1 MPIHAAFLRYFD
13 EVCRRGSIRL
23 AARHLYVASSAVNRQ
38 ILKVEEE
45 LGTALFER
53 NPAGLRL
60 TEAGRLLQQHVGR
73 TLGDAERTLA
83 EIAAL
88 AERARPQV
96 TLLGQESVIA
106 HFLPPALV
114 ALHAEQPQLSTV
126 FKAVP
131 GTRLVE
137 RLAAGHGDIALAF
150 DPPPA
155 RGVEQVASC
164 ELAVGAVIAPEHPL
178 AGRERVSLAD
188 CAPFPIV
195 LPDRSWPL
203 RERLDRAIEDAA
215 LDMRI
220 VTTSNSVEF
229 LKAMVEQQR
238 GIGFQALVG
247 IEPQVQRGEL
257 LHIPLGEAQVLHQH
271 FCLLVRADCARQ
283 PVVLR
288 VLELLAARLDD
299 YRR

>member
-45 LGTALFER
+45 LGTPLFER
-53 NPAGLRL
+53 NPGGLRL

-73 TLGDAERTLA
+73 TLIDGERTLA

-114 ALHAEQPQLSTV
+114 TLHAEQPQVSTV
-126 FKAVP
+126 FKAVS

-137 RLAAGHGDIALAF
+137 ELAAGHGDVALAF
-150 DPPPA
+150 DPQPA
-155 RGVEQVASC
+155 SGVEQMASC
-164 ELAVGAVIAPEHPL
+164 ELAVGAVVSAEHPL

-203 RERLDRAIEDAA
+203 RERLDRAIEHSA
-215 LDMRI
+215 LDMNI
-220 VTTSNSVEF
+220 ATTSNSVEF
-229 LKAMVEQQR
+229 LKAMVEQRQ
-238 GIGFQALVG
+238 GIGFQALIG

-257 LHIPLGEAQVLHQH
+257 LHIPLGEPPLRQH
-271 FCLLVRADCARQ
+271 FCLLVRSDCARQ